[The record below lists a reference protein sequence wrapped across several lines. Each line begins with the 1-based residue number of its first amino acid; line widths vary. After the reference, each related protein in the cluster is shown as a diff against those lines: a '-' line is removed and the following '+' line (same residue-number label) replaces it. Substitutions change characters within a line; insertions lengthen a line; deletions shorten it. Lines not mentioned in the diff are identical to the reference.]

1 MKNLLVGNGINIEF
15 DNNNYTTESIVLRI
29 LKNCDRDDFPTHI
42 IVDYPYLLK
51 NYLGLLFIEAREAIR
66 GEYDKYALSS
76 SERRSLDV
84 FKERY
89 FSRLN
94 TLKMTQIG
102 FEDYYLI
109 HDLACHK
116 SQTYN
121 PDQFYAREG
130 MRIAYLY
137 SIFNDGKLE
146 LLHKEYPQTLVDEL
160 LSYDKIFTTNYD
172 SNIEYATGKDI
183 FHIHG
188 AFAQKS
194 DVYVASSLRNQL
206 PDAPLNDIVIDE
218 EYYYLYSNAITTY
231 SGDYKQYQINQY
243 SMANSCINKMAESY
257 TSDPSIQAEVKKWC
271 DNSNRLTRN
280 LGYAI
285 KVKVEHPELSFSENY
300 HFDEL
305 KKMEGELF
313 VLGLSPWNDFHI
325 FESIDAT
332 NITRCTFWYYNEE
345 ECEEVKKLLPT
356 INRDNKLEFKN
367 VKEFWKDIYG

>member
-1 MKNLLVGNGINIEF
+1 MKNLLVGNGINIEY
-15 DNNNYTTESIVLRI
+15 DEKNYTTESIVLRI

-51 NYLGLLFIEAREAIR
+51 NYIGLLFIEARKALK
-66 GEYDKYALSS
+66 GEYDKYAISS
-76 SERRSLDV
+76 SERKSLNV
-84 FKERY
+84 FKDRY
-89 FSRLN
+89 YSRLKS
-94 TLKMTQIG
+94 LKMTQIG

-116 SQTYN
+116 SHTYN

-146 LLHKEYPQTLVDEL
+146 LLHKAYPQKLVDEL
-160 LSYDKIFTTNYD
+160 LSYDNIFTTNYD
-172 SNIEYATGKDI
+172 SNIDSATGKEV

-188 AFAQKS
+188 SFAQKS

-206 PDAPLNDIVIDE
+206 PDAPIKEIAIDE

-231 SGDYKQYQINQY
+231 SGDYKQYQMNQY
-243 SMANSCINKMAESY
+243 SMANSCIKKMAESY
-257 TSDPSIQAEVKKWC
+257 TTDQSIQEEVKKWC
-271 DNSNRLTRN
+271 NNSNKLTRN

-285 KVKVEHPELSFSENY
+285 KLKVEHPELSFSENY

-305 KKMEGELF
+305 KKMEGDLSI
-313 VLGLSPWNDFHI
+313 LGLSPWNDFHI
-325 FESIDAT
+325 FESIDSA
-332 NITRCTFWYYNEE
+332 NISSCTFWYYNEE
-345 ECEEVKKLLPT
+345 ECEEVRKLLPT
-356 INRDNKLEFKN
+356 ISRADKLEFKN
-367 VKEFWKDIYG
+367 VKEFWRYIDG

>member
-15 DNNNYTTESIVLRI
+15 DKENCTTESIVLRL
-29 LKNCDRDDFPTHI
+29 LKNCDRDDFPSHI

-51 NYLGLLFIEAREAIR
+51 NYLGLLFIEARKALK
-66 GEYDKYALSS
+66 GEYDKYAISS
-76 SERRSLDV
+76 SERSSLEV

-89 FSRLN
+89 APRLK

-116 SQTYN
+116 SHTYN
-121 PDQFYAREG
+121 PDQFYVREG

-146 LLHKEYPQTLVDEL
+146 LLYKKYPQKLIDVL
-160 LSYDKIFTTNYD
+160 LSYDNIFTTNYD
-172 SNIEYATGKDI
+172 SNIDYATGREV

-188 AFAQKS
+188 SFAQKS

-206 PDAPLNDIVIDE
+206 PDAPINDIIIDD

-231 SGDYKQYQINQY
+231 SGDYKKYQIKQF
-243 SMANSCINKMAESY
+243 SMANSCIEKMAESY
-257 TSDPSIQAEVKKWC
+257 NADPSIRAEVEKWC
-271 DNSNRLTRN
+271 NNSNKLTRN
-280 LGYAI
+280 LGHAI
-285 KVKVEHPELSFSENY
+285 KIKVEHPELSFSENY

-305 KKMEGELF
+305 KRMNGDL
-313 VLGLSPWNDFHI
+313 VILGLSPWNDFHI
-325 FESIDAT
+325 FESVDSASINT
-332 NITRCTFWYYNEE
+332 CTFWYHSDE
-345 ECEEVKKLLPT
+345 ECEEARKLLPK
-356 INRDNKLEFKN
+356 IDKNNRLEFKN
-367 VKEFWKDIYG
+367 VKEFWRYING